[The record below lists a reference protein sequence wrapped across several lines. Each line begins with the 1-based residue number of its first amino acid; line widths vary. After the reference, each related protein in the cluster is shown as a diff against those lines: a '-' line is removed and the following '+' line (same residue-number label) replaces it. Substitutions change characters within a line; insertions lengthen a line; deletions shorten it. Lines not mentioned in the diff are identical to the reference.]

1 MSSGPPSIGQI
12 HTSCLLN
19 RLATRSGITAHFFPF
34 NISIFHIP
42 INIRR
47 TPRLKF
53 NAAGVPSGHHFFQ
66 YSRHQIKSNAVHC
79 ADSQKRTF
87 LSSRYLL
94 RLPVKCQQA
103 FRDRNEFFSILCKFH
118 ASLTASTILSQFF
131 SAICCFLYLR
141 DTYPGLLCRRE
152 DIGAHKDLMIHT
164 LRYGLISA
172 LQASSLYI
180 GKILVQGSVN
190 TLGTP
195 GIAAYTAA
203 TRIEGFA
210 NSFGDSGGNAV
221 SVMVSQNLG
230 AGNHDRVKKS
240 LFWGLMLNWTVC
252 VVISLFMFFGSDPAL
267 QLFLSSSDELALYY
281 GNSYIRLISVF
292 YIFCF
297 TGSAYMGYFKGQ
309 GYMVIAFCGTL
320 PVLGHQIMFDYG
332 FLV

>member
-1 MSSGPPSIGQI
+1 
-12 HTSCLLN
+12 
-19 RLATRSGITAHFFPF
+19 
-34 NISIFHIP
+34 
-42 INIRR
+42 
-47 TPRLKF
+47 
-53 NAAGVPSGHHFFQ
+53 
-66 YSRHQIKSNAVHC
+66 
-79 ADSQKRTF
+79 
-87 LSSRYLL
+87 
-94 RLPVKCQQA
+94 
-103 FRDRNEFFSILCKFH
+103 
-118 ASLTASTILSQFF
+118 
-131 SAICCFLYLR
+131 
-141 DTYPGLLCRRE
+141 
-152 DIGAHKDLMIHT
+152 MIHT

-240 LFWGLMLNWTVC
+240 LFWGLMLNWAVC

-267 QLFLSSSDELALYY
+267 RLFLSSSDELALYY

-309 GYMVIAFCGTL
+309 GYMVIAFCGTTL
-320 PVLGHQIMFDYG
+320 HIISVRSVPPS
-332 FLV
+332 